1 MLCKFLQPSKGF
13 CYESNNLCL
22 EGFLFFRK
30 SPTQF
35 GKVMMDD
42 ELEKDTSLM
51 HKFRYERE
59 KNVILGKEISW
70 LIIMLRR

>member
-1 MLCKFLQPSKGF
+1 MPRGILVFL
-13 CYESNNLCL
+13 
-22 EGFLFFRK
+22 R

-51 HKFRYERE
+51 HKFRYER
-59 KNVILGKEISW
+59 GKKCYFG
-70 LIIMLRR
+70 

>member
-1 MLCKFLQPSKGF
+1 MPRGILVFL
-13 CYESNNLCL
+13 
-22 EGFLFFRK
+22 R